1 MRTDELDFDL
11 PRDLIATR
19 PADPRDSARLLV
31 VRRDGHEHR
40 LVRDLPLILR
50 ATDTIVFNATKVLP
64 ARFEGVNLETGGR
77 VQGLWLREVG
87 DGAGAGDGR
96 SWEVMLK
103 ARRHRPGWRI
113 ALRDATGA
121 DTGVI
126 LTIRERSDG
135 EEGAWVVGVEGS
147 RAGESTEALLGRAGM
162 TPLPPYIL
170 SRRKEAGEEI
180 ADELD
185 RAAYQTVFAHGNAAP
200 APAVGSVAA
209 PTAGLHF
216 TPELLGTLAD
226 RGVRQT
232 EVTLHVGAGTFKGVE
247 TETVE
252 EHPMH
257 AEWCTMGPGA
267 LREVFEEP
275 ERRIVAVGSTATR
288 TIESYAQVLERG
300 EPAPEWLETRL
311 LISPGYRW
319 RRVGALLTNFHLPR
333 STLVAMV
340 GAVVPGGI
348 ERVRALYAEAVR
360 ERYRFFSY
368 GDAMLILPEE

>member
-11 PRDLIATR
+11 PRELIATR

-31 VRRDGHEHR
+31 VRREGHEHR
-40 LVRDLPLILR
+40 RIRDLPEILR
-50 ATDTIVFNATKVLP
+50 ATDTIVFNATRVLP
-64 ARFEGVNLETGGR
+64 ARFEGENLDTGGR
-77 VQGLWLREVG
+77 VQGLWLRDV
-87 DGAGAGDGR
+87 GAGDGR
-96 SWEVMLK
+96 AWEVMLK
-103 ARRHRPGWRI
+103 ARRHRPGRRI
-113 ALRDATGA
+113 GLRDATGA
-121 DTGVI
+121 DTGIV
-126 LTIRERSDG
+126 LTIRERSDE
-135 EEGAWVVGVEGS
+135 EEGAWVVGVEGGE
-147 RAGESTEALLGRAGM
+147 AGESTEALLGRAGM

-200 APAVGSVAA
+200 APGVGAAGSVAA

-226 RGVRQT
+226 RGVRET
-232 EVTLHVGAGTFKGVE
+232 EVTLHVGAGTFKSVE

-257 AEWCTMGPGA
+257 AEWCMMGEGA
-267 LREVFEEP
+267 LREVFHSP

-300 EPAPEWLETRL
+300 EPAPKWLETRL

-333 STLVAMV
+333 STLLAMV

-348 ERVRALYAEAVR
+348 DRVRALYAEAVR
-360 ERYRFFSY
+360 EEYRFFSY
-368 GDAMLILPEE
+368 GDAMLILPDE

>member
-11 PRDLIATR
+11 PRELIATR
-19 PADPRDSARLLV
+19 PAEPRDSARLLV

-40 LVRDLPLILR
+40 RVRDLPAILR

-64 ARFEGVNLETGGR
+64 ARFEGVNLDTGGR
-77 VQGLWLREVG
+77 VQGLWLRDVG
-87 DGAGAGDGR
+87 TGDER
-96 SWEVMLK
+96 AWEVMLK
-103 ARRHRPGWRI
+103 ARRHRAGWRI
-113 ALRDATGA
+113 GLRDASGA
-121 DTGVI
+121 DTGVV
-126 LTIRERSDG
+126 LMIRERSG
-135 EEGAWVVGVEGS
+135 EEEGGWVVGVEGGEP
-147 RAGESTEALLGRAGM
+147 GESTEALLGRAGM

-170 SRRKEAGEEI
+170 SRRKEAGEEV

-185 RAAYQTVFAHGNAAP
+185 RAAYQTVFAHGNAGVAP
-200 APAVGSVAA
+200 GVGAAGSVAA

-216 TPELLGTLAD
+216 TPELLRTLAD
-226 RGVRQT
+226 GGVRET
-232 EVTLHVGAGTFKGVE
+232 EVTLHVGAGTFKSVE

-257 AEWCTMGPGA
+257 AEWCMMGPDA

-275 ERRIVAVGSTATR
+275 GRRVVAVGSTATR

-319 RRVGALLTNFHLPR
+319 RRVGAVLTNFHLPR

-340 GAVVPGGI
+340 AAVVPGGI

-360 ERYRFFSY
+360 EEYRFFSY
-368 GDAMLILPEE
+368 GDAMLILPDE